1 MVQPWNLRLKALQTV
16 VFCQK
21 DIMKFEESK
30 VIKHD
35 GDFFFRGTNFC
46 SDIYDFLEH
55 VVQFL
60 FVSNQLRSLFIIW
73 EE

>member
-1 MVQPWNLRLKALQTV
+1 MVQPWNLRLKASDTV

-30 VIKHD
+30 VIKHG
-35 GDFFFRGTNFC
+35 GDFFRGTNIC

-60 FVSNQLRSLFIIW
+60 FV
-73 EE
+73 

>member
-1 MVQPWNLRLKALQTV
+1 MVT
-16 VFCQK
+16 
-21 DIMKFEESK
+21 
-30 VIKHD
+30 
-35 GDFFFRGTNFC
+35 FRGTNFC

-60 FVSNQLRSLFIIW
+60 FVLNQLRSLFIVW